1 MIQGIKKIYKNYTLT
16 EDRILATTIFF
27 VLPNSS
33 EDSNFFERRKNMS
46 SFIKFLSLTKSHIMF
61 VDVSEVMKFISN
73 FISELKQVFFLVST
87 NFFF

>member
-87 NFFF
+87 NFVF